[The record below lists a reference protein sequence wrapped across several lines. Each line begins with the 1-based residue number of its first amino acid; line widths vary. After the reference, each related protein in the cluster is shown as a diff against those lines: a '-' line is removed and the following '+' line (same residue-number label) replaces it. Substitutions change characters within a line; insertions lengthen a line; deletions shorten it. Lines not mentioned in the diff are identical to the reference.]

1 MDSQQKSG
9 GLNRPVCAT
18 FLLNST
24 RHKCIIE
31 QIVYESKP
39 MKERAL

>member
-1 MDSQQKSG
+1 MDSQQK
-9 GLNRPVCAT
+9 RARPDYPVCTT
-18 FLLNST
+18 FLLNSN
-24 RHKCIIE
+24 RLKCIIE

>member
-1 MDSQQKSG
+1 MDSQQKRD
-9 GLNRPVCAT
+9 GLNRPVYAT
-18 FLLNST
+18 FLLNSA
-24 RHKCIIE
+24 RLKCIIE